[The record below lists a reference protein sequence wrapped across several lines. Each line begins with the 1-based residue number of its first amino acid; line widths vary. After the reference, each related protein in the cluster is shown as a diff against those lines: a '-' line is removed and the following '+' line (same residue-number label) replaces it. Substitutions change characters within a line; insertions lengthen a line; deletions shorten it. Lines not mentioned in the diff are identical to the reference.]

1 MRYQK
6 MKCPTCGSNSIEVLK
21 SKKETSKTQEIE
33 KFILKCE
40 ECQTVFRETLNI
52 DRPVEY
58 RIIISEHES
67 SRKAFIKIYPDDVL
81 STGDILKVGEET
93 VEISSLENKRGAR
106 VNKSVASDL
115 ITIWASSLD
124 ILARVGIS
132 IDYHGL
138 VRSYKVDV
146 ERDFVMT
153 VGDVVK
159 LGEVFFKISSIK
171 TLERKIRKGSSMA
184 SAIKRV
190 YGKPFDM
197 KVPYKYNLTNNISK
211 SPTIYERR
219 KK

>member
-1 MRYQK
+1 

-33 KFILKCE
+33 KLILKCE
-40 ECQTVFRETLNI
+40 DCQSVFRETLSYEK
-52 DRPVEY
+52 PVDF

-67 SRKAFIKIYPDDVL
+67 SRKEFIKIYPDDIL
-81 STGDILKVGEET
+81 STGDILKVGEES
-93 VEISSLENKRGAR
+93 VEISSLENKNGAR

-115 ITIWASSLD
+115 VTIWASSLD
-124 ILARVGIS
+124 TLARVGIS

-171 TLERKIRKGSSMA
+171 TTEKKIRKGSSIA

-197 KVPYKYNLTNNISK
+197 KVPYKYNLTNNIIK

>member
-1 MRYQK
+1 

-33 KFILKCE
+33 KLILKCE
-40 ECQTVFRETLNI
+40 DCQSVFRETLSYEK
-52 DRPVEY
+52 PVDF

-67 SRKAFIKIYPDDVL
+67 SRKEFIKIYPDDIL
-81 STGDILKVGEET
+81 STGDILKVGEES
-93 VEISSLENKRGAR
+93 VEISSLENKNGAR

-115 ITIWASSLD
+115 VTIWASSLD
-124 ILARVGIS
+124 TLARVGIS

-171 TLERKIRKGSSMA
+171 TTEKKIRKGSSIA

-190 YGKPFDM
+190 YGKPFDI
-197 KVPYKYNLTNNISK
+197 KVPYKYNLTNNIIK

>member
-1 MRYQK
+1 

-33 KFILKCE
+33 KLILKCE
-40 ECQTVFRETLNI
+40 DCQSVFRETLSYEK
-52 DRPVEY
+52 PVDF

-67 SRKAFIKIYPDDVL
+67 SRKEFIKIYPDDIL
-81 STGDILKVGEET
+81 STGDILKVGEES
-93 VEISSLENKRGAR
+93 VEISSLENKNGAR

-115 ITIWASSLD
+115 VTIWASSLD
-124 ILARVGIS
+124 TLARVGIS

-171 TLERKIRKGSSMA
+171 TTEKKIRKGSSIA

-197 KVPYKYNLTNNISK
+197 KVPYKYNLTNNIIK

-219 KK
+219 NK

>member
-33 KFILKCE
+33 KLILKCE
-40 ECQTVFRETLNI
+40 ECQTVFRETFNI
-52 DRPVEY
+52 DRPVDY

-67 SRKAFIKIYPDDVL
+67 SRKEFIKIYPDDIL

-93 VEISSLENKRGAR
+93 VEVSSLENKKGAR

-115 ITIWASSLD
+115 VTIWASSLD

-146 ERDFVMT
+146 ERDFVMS

-171 TLERKIRKGSSMA
+171 TTEKKIRKGSAIA